1 MDRFNL
7 GAHKRKI
14 ATTSSEAQRWFDLG
28 LNWCFG
34 FNQEEG
40 VKCFQKALESDPNCV
55 MAHWGVAYGSGPF
68 YNLTWRDF
76 GKAEADRFSKV
87 AYEHLQ
93 IALGLTEGAE
103 DAERHLVEAL
113 ARRFQQP
120 HGVAPEQFDKWD
132 DDYAAAMRR
141 VHRLFPDDHDIMAL
155 LVEALITR
163 TPRRLWDMKT
173 GLPGRNAD
181 TLEALAV
188 IERSIAMTDAA
199 GERPHLAILHLHIH
213 TMEMSNHPEA
223 AMRSADR
230 LATLSPDA
238 GHLNHMPGHIYALCG
253 DYEKAKIVSE
263 RSIAADDMYADYAG
277 SYNFYVTARGHDLH
291 LMIHTCMFLGQYFP
305 ALAAA
310 DKIRR
315 IMTHDILTM
324 KDRPKLVM
332 TTEAYYGMRTHVQ
345 VRFGRWQEII
355 DQPPPGDPEIFR
367 VSTPMHHYA
376 RGIAFATLKDPVSAD
391 KERKLFREAVAR
403 MPPEQKFLGNFA
415 RNTLAVGEAMLD
427 GEVEYHRGNYEQA
440 YAHLREAVHR
450 DDNLFYTEPWAWM
463 HPPRHALAALLMEQ
477 GHYEEAEGVYRDDLG
492 MTNRIQR
499 TTQHPD
505 NVWSLH
511 GLVECLQRRG
521 GTEELPAL
529 EAKLAKALAKV
540 DVPITS
546 SCMCRTKVYQAASQ
560 PKDCCSS

>member
-7 GAHKRKI
+7 GAHTRKI
-14 ATTSSEAQRWFDLG
+14 KTTSAEAQRWFDLG

-40 VKCFQKALESDPNCV
+40 VKCFHKALEFDPKCV
-55 MAHWGVAYGSGPF
+55 MAHWGIAYGSGPF

-76 GKAEADRFSKV
+76 GKAEADRFAKV

-93 IALGLTEGAE
+93 IALDLTEGAE

-113 ARRFQQP
+113 AKRFQQP

-213 TMEMSNHPEA
+213 TMEMSNHPEV

-238 GHLNHMPGHIYALCG
+238 GHMNHMPGHIYALCG

-355 DQPPPGDPEIFR
+355 DQPPPGDPDIFR

-376 RGIAFATLKDPVSAD
+376 RGIAFATLKDPVAAD
-391 KERKLFREAVAR
+391 RERVLFREAVAR

-492 MTNRIQR
+492 MTDRIQR

-521 GTEELPAL
+521 ETQELPAL
-529 EAKLAKALAKV
+529 EAKLAKAMAKV

-546 SCMCRTKVYQAASQ
+546 SCMCRTKVYQAAAQ
-560 PKDCCSS
+560 PKDCCAS